1 MSVNVSWKSEPPL
14 LLCRI
19 SAQRAAASAE
29 ETEAELRGNNSTEL
43 QVQMEENDCSS
54 LTVTCAD
61 VSCNYWM
68 SQLKKEIK
76 QDFKESEFTS
86 DKEEENELMWTE
98 CDGSKLRTFSLR
110 KRRNLRVPT
119 PTRGRQSFTGGRK
132 AFLILKAYK
141 KTFFFKYIDYLS
153 ISFISVKKTTKC
165 NCYF

>member
-1 MSVNVSWKSEPPL
+1 
-14 LLCRI
+14 
-19 SAQRAAASAE
+19 
-29 ETEAELRGNNSTEL
+29 
-43 QVQMEENDCSS
+43 
-54 LTVTCAD
+54 
-61 VSCNYWM
+61 M

-132 AFLILKAYK
+132 AFLILRRIRKL
-141 KTFFFKYIDYLS
+141 FFFKYIDYLS